1 MFFVSARGSKEAE
14 DVPRRV
20 TKEFA
25 SGQNLYVFS
34 LVELAEPL
42 LALTGEASRRRF
54 LINVGEQLDR
64 YSDTKHRLAWKKALD
79 VMSNG

>member
-1 MFFVSARGSKEAE
+1 
-14 DVPRRV
+14 
-20 TKEFA
+20 
-25 SGQNLYVFS
+25 LYVFS